1 MSNIQRTIIS
11 RLKQADTMRYAQL
24 KPDADIPNDLYN
36 YHLRKLVS
44 DGLVEKTA
52 DGYRLSSRGQRH
64 VADVHHTS
72 DQDDRLFKYNV
83 LLVVA
88 REINGALHI
97 LNQRRTAQPSYGIVG
112 IPGGTVLKSEPLLD
126 GAARKLKQETSL
138 LGTFRYLGTERR
150 VTYTGAQLFSDI
162 LFPFCLSTDASGEP
176 TSTEF
181 GDNFW
186 VPVDEAIVSDSRP
199 HDHIDY
205 IPQVLAALRDDTLD
219 ELQGFYHE
227 QIAR

>member
-1 MSNIQRTIIS
+1 MSDIRRDIIS
-11 RLKQADTMRYAQL
+11 RLKQADTLRYAKL
-24 KPDADIPNDLYN
+24 KPDAEIPNDLYN

-44 DGLVEKTA
+44 DGIVEKTHQ
-52 DGYRLSSRGQRH
+52 GYTLSEQGRRH
-64 VADVHHTS
+64 VADTHHTS
-72 DQDDRLFKYNV
+72 DQGDRLFKYNV

-88 REINGALHI
+88 REIDGALHI

-126 GAARKLKQETSL
+126 GAARKLHQEAGPN
-138 LGTFRYLGTERR
+138 GTFRYLGTERR
-150 VTYTGAQLFSDI
+150 IMYRGEQLFSDV
-162 LFPFCLSTDASGEP
+162 LFPFCLCTDASGEP

-186 VPVDEAIVSDSRP
+186 VPIDEALANDSRP
-199 HDHIDY
+199 NDHIDF
-205 IPQVLAALRDDTLD
+205 IPKTLAALRDDTL
-219 ELQGFYHE
+219 ETLQGFYHE